1 MKDETNVSNI
11 SLVGVC
17 PFGYVMRGGVRGDC
31 IFSPDECK
39 WNQASWESYT
49 CMNYVTFITYTTFA
63 NIYNI

>member
-1 MKDETNVSNI
+1 MVRPGFFSSQRNHSFSGEKQMKDETNVSNI

-39 WNQASWESYT
+39 WNQAS
-49 CMNYVTFITYTTFA
+49 
-63 NIYNI
+63 